1 MATCAEVPRYE
12 LVSSKKCIPEEEKY
26 QNYLLETLNKKPTN
40 NLINSCPYKPTP
52 YPTTKTFYGETCSN
66 YPNAGYNSTVNYYNY
81 SNAFTGFN
89 RLPKQTEL
97 EFGMPIED
105 ENDMNNKE
113 INFEKFKTEETFSLN
128 TLKEFDKNLEILK
141 RENEEYKKLKGNQNK
156 ISQNYITQDEIKRQK
171 ELIFGSIE
179 DLQKYL
185 QDKKD
190 KKINWFKRFVE
201 LSEEKGIH
209 LCNLLE
215 AKTPEQLEILIKEIL
230 KREEESQKEREH
242 LMENY
247 TMKNLKKA
255 GIKRKGYNNGKPLDE
270 KDMRFIKKY
279 ARYLLFKKIKD
290 SQIGFTDDDNER
302 LYSQNI
308 FNNYSKLKDEN
319 SNLSSFVA
327 FAKLVFA
334 LLDKDKN
341 GFITKEYIVS
351 NVTLDDKILQ
361 DLGFQNQDNFKQL
374 LLNSGKGEM
383 ITEKDFITILLGQ
396 SGLLDEYKNI
406 YNTTSSIPNVN
417 ASSSSYTKRKKNY
430 GEDYVEISDEEDSD
444 FDLPGLRTHVYDF
457 LELPDNYQ
465 KLEALKK
472 LEEENLYNSM
482 KNKNK
487 DKNKENKEKK
497 NILLN
502 IGKDRKIEISYHEY
516 LTFLRRFHRK
526 DQLNFTIPEP
536 FEFLKKDYQRK
547 KIQKIKEILEDRVKD
562 EDYFVYYQFHANELK
577 KGIWGD
583 RMQNIIEYEK
593 EQRQQRTEKL
603 KEKIIAEMKPF
614 SFYEKDERKY
624 KEKIKQESI
633 PPTFPPFRANAIK
646 WLSQVLIYE
655 DMLKQEKEEREQR
668 IKERMLKTAKT
679 SKLPPRMA
687 LYEEERIAKEKQKEL
702 DLKREL
708 YEERQNRRFK
718 AKKVPD
724 FTKLQT
730 EFENKLKEMKEKRKR
745 EKKSLKPIPFTFHE
759 PKKKVAELCQYLDQE
774 NDHEAKNPKFAN
786 KDEEI
791 KEIIKKMQRKPKIE
805 PKSTHSLD
813 LLMELRR
820 KELEDK
826 ENQQKL
832 KELEDNIRA
841 EHQARLRER
850 VWNSKALVDHRNQ
863 LKENEIRRKEEFKE
877 ELQKQ
882 EESYRNELARR
893 LDRVYNRPL
902 LVEQVGNKGEKFSL
916 NRNNLED
923 LDELQMQ
930 FGPIAEEDEYE
941 QQIIGEDEGDDGEAE
956 GEGEEEGG
964 EEGEGEKIEEE
975 ADGEKDENAGEEEK
989 K

>member
-1 MATCAEVPRYE
+1 MATCSEVPRYE

-89 RLPKQTEL
+89 RLPKQTTL
-97 EFGMPIED
+97 EFGVPIED
-105 ENDMNNKE
+105 PNMLNNEE
-113 INFEKFKTEETFSLN
+113 IDFKKFKTEETFSLN

-536 FEFLKKDYQRK
+536 IEFLKKDYQRK

-577 KGIWGD
+577 KGIWGN

-593 EQRQQRTEKL
+593 QQRQLRTEKL

-624 KEKIKQESI
+624 KEKIKQEPI

-668 IKERMLKTAKT
+668 IRERMEKTKLA
-679 SKLPPRMA
+679 SKLPPRMQM
-687 LYEEERIAKEKQKEL
+687 YEEERKERERQKKLNYQKEL
-702 DLKREL
+702 IQ
-708 YEERQNRRFK
+708 ERKLRQFK
-718 AKKVPD
+718 AKEVPD
-724 FTKLQT
+724 FLKLQT
-730 EFENKLKEMKEKRKR
+730 EFENKLNEMKRAA
-745 EKKSLKPIPFTFHE
+745 KPTIPEPFTFHE
-759 PKKKVAELCQYLDQE
+759 PKKKVALLCKYLDQE
-774 NDHEAKNPKFAN
+774 NDHNAKNPRPKTDIN
-786 KDEEI
+786 K
-791 KEIIKKMQRKPKIE
+791 IIKKMQRKPKIE
-805 PKSTHSLD
+805 PKSTHCLD
-813 LLMELRR
+813 LLMDLRR
-820 KELEDK
+820 KELEEK
-826 ENQQKL
+826 ERQIKV
-832 KELEDNIRA
+832 KEIEDNIRA

-850 VWNSKALVDHRNQ
+850 VWNSKAIVDNTNQ
-863 LKENEIRRKEEFKE
+863 LNENRLRQQEEFKAK
-877 ELQKQ
+877 LQKQ
-882 EESYRNELARR
+882 KDSYNAELKRR
-893 LDRVYNRPL
+893 LEKVYNRPL
-902 LVEQVGNKGEKFSL
+902 LVEQVGNKGEKYSL
-916 NRNNLED
+916 NKNNQED
-923 LDELQMQ
+923 LNEMLLD
-930 FGPIAEEDEYE
+930 PIAGEDEYE
-941 QQIIGEDEGDDGEAE
+941 QQGDGEDDENYEEDEGGEEADKNEEAE
-956 GEGEEEGG
+956 GEK
-964 EEGEGEKIEEE
+964 EGENGEIDEEKN
-975 ADGEKDENAGEEEK
+975 DDENEVEDN
-989 K
+989 